1 MARKQIINPLVG
13 FGQRSIGPYANRI
26 GGSTYARHV
35 ALRGPVAQLHA
46 YGADANGQLWGL
58 EQGDGSL
65 TFARATEAS
74 VTDAF
79 GQVRTALVDEL
90 RFLYGRRVENLAAAT
105 ATPATQDI
113 TVVSGKEYQVSIGAG
128 SASGATAVCS
138 DAFTGTLTGDA
149 SNMQAFDTAKTASST
164 TLTVTITGAVT
175 DLQVED
181 VTGQADQNPAKYVSK
196 GVESGDYHGVGV
208 DGVAYFNYAN
218 GNTVSGNVVTEAKGQ
233 TLRSD
238 SLGSERDLSD
248 WTLVRSTLGGSVTAL
263 DGTTLTNNGLIPNSG
278 EGLTYQY
285 LPVETELINGMPYV
299 YEVFLKAGNSTWAV
313 VAVTDSNSDS
323 ITQYFELSG
332 AGGVG
337 VHSGGG
343 TVEIDL
349 MSDGWYRCRILFTNG
364 VGSDPATGYVYAVDG
379 DNNTTTIGS
388 DGVKVWHY
396 TDGAT
401 IKLGWYDWRALYESF
416 ATTNQLVDSNDFTAY
431 DLIGVGV
438 TLTPAYMVSP
448 DGTSDATRY
457 ESGASAVNL
466 EDRYNTG
473 SSVNGETWTYS
484 LWMISN
490 TGSAQNIRILVSSDT
505 EDESS
510 EKLVSVPTTWTR
522 FEVTE
527 TFTITTR
534 PQIKGGIRNQVDNYN
549 KDVSLFGS
557 QLEQQQVAT
566 SYVPT
571 SGGTATRSAD
581 DGGKAFAYSNWSQT
595 EGSWIADVW
604 LSVIGGAT
612 RNTILTT
619 HNGNTGQLY
628 ENGNFL
634 YSRDGSSSSND
645 PTNLSGSEDEQIRCA
660 LDFGTGDTMEV
671 GKRNITTTGSFT
683 WDLTP
688 ANYDGEYDTNNIIN
702 IAYTAAGPIGIRDL
716 YGYTTRLGKDYI
728 EENF

>member
-1 MARKQIINPLVG
+1 LPG
-13 FGQRSIGPYANRI
+13 
-26 GGSTYARHV
+26 
-35 ALRGPVAQLHA
+35 
-46 YGADANGQLWGL
+46 
-58 EQGDGSL
+58 
-65 TFARATEAS
+65 
-74 VTDAF
+74 
-79 GQVRTALVDEL
+79 
-90 RFLYGRRVENLAAAT
+90 
-105 ATPATQDI
+105 PATQDI

-128 SASGATAVCS
+128 SAGGATAVCS

-181 VTGQADQNPAKYVSK
+181 VTGQADQNPSNNVSA
-196 GVESGDYHGVGV
+196 GVATGPEQVADAWTEAAPDYSEVEDSGTKIIWTRGVGTGDAFVALALADIGLTIVGGETYILSYNVTENDGVDGNNLFCSSTSSLAPSSVISTDLGVQTYALVASSNSNLMRWTALSSFEGKTLVLENISMRRAEHGVNV

-285 LPVETELINGMPYV
+285 LPVETALINGLPYV
-299 YEVFLKAGNSTWAV
+299 YEAILHAGNSTWAV

-349 MSDGWYRCRILFTNG
+349 MSDGWYRCRILFTDG

-416 ATTNQLVDSNDFTAY
+416 ATTNYSDGANDLSGGAETVDLTIPGTGDYTLSVSSDAAVTVAALGATGTGFGQATTGSPVTFNLSVAGT
-431 DLIGVGV
+431 V
-438 TLTPAYMVSP
+438 TLTLNSGTLDKW
-448 DGTSDATRY
+448 DGLSQKQV
-457 ESGASAVNL
+457 EKASVA
-466 EDRYNTG
+466 
-473 SSVNGETWTYS
+473 SSW
-484 LWMISN
+484 
-490 TGSAQNIRILVSSDT
+490 
-505 EDESS
+505 
-510 EKLVSVPTTWTR
+510 
-522 FEVTE
+522 
-527 TFTITTR
+527 
-534 PQIKGGIRNQVDNYN
+534 
-549 KDVSLFGS
+549 
-557 QLEQQQVAT
+557 
-566 SYVPT
+566 VPT
-571 SGGTATRSAD
+571 SGATATRSAD
-581 DGGKAFAYSNWSQT
+581 AGNKAFAYSNWSQT